1 MSIDI
6 SITRNENP
14 NLETYDQDA
23 IVFGKNFT
31 DHMFIADFDGEKWT
45 DARIVPTGELSVHP
59 SNAMWHYGQSI
70 FEGMKA
76 YKNDQGEAFL
86 FRPLEN
92 AKRLNHSAERMCMP
106 AIPNEIFMDGLQ
118 QLMSLDKDWIPNRPG
133 SSLYIRPFMMAWD
146 SFLGVRPSTT
156 YRFMILCSPAGKYYA
171 EPVRVKIEQEFSR
184 AAPGGTGHA
193 KAAGNYA
200 GAMYPTKLAMD
211 QGYQQIVWT
220 DSKEHKY
227 VEEAGT
233 MNLMFIYKGKLT
245 TSPVSDTILNGIT
258 RKSVLA
264 VAKDWGIEV
273 DERQVDVNEL
283 TEGIKNGDVTEAF
296 GVGTAATIAQIR
308 TIGLGGVDF
317 DLPTITDDMFQ
328 VKINAYLE
336 DFRKGN
342 VADKFDWRVE
352 IK

>member
-133 SSLYIRPFMMAWD
+133 SSLYLSLIH
-146 SFLGVRPSTT
+146 
-156 YRFMILCSPAGKYYA
+156 I
-171 EPVRVKIEQEFSR
+171 
-184 AAPGGTGHA
+184 
-193 KAAGNYA
+193 
-200 GAMYPTKLAMD
+200 
-211 QGYQQIVWT
+211 
-220 DSKEHKY
+220 
-227 VEEAGT
+227 
-233 MNLMFIYKGKLT
+233 
-245 TSPVSDTILNGIT
+245 
-258 RKSVLA
+258 
-264 VAKDWGIEV
+264 
-273 DERQVDVNEL
+273 
-283 TEGIKNGDVTEAF
+283 
-296 GVGTAATIAQIR
+296 
-308 TIGLGGVDF
+308 
-317 DLPTITDDMFQ
+317 
-328 VKINAYLE
+328 
-336 DFRKGN
+336 
-342 VADKFDWRVE
+342 
-352 IK
+352 